1 MLFLK
6 LVKQQNEKRN
16 DYNAY
21 MFFIFDS
28 GKSRV

>member
-6 LVKQQNEKRN
+6 LVKQQNEKRT

-21 MFFIFDS
+21 MFLIFDS